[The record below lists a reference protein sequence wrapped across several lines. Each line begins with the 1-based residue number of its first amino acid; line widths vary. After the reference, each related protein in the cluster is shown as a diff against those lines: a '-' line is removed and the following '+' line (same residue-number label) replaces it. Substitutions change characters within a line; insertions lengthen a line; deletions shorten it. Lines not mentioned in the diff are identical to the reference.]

1 MQKLQVIGNLGAD
14 AELREKNGKKF
25 VTFRIADTQKWTDD
39 AGNVTESTTWISC
52 IMQGDGG
59 GVLQFLKQGVKV
71 FVDGRPSYRVYS
83 SPKLR
88 EMVAGVDLSVLSIE
102 LCGGS
107 SDDVPRR
114 LVDPASG
121 ALVETKKLY
130 WVPQPAE
137 KKNHFTQLIAEK
149 GGKAFAVD
157 NQGFITP
164 IVEETK

>member
-39 AGNVTESTTWISC
+39 AGNTTESTTWISC

-59 GVLQFLKQGVKV
+59 SVLKYLKQGVKV

-121 ALVETKKLY
+121 ALVETEKFY
-130 WVPQPAE
+130 WVRQPADE
-137 KKNHFTQLIAEK
+137 KAHYKQLIAEK

-157 NQGFITP
+157 DQGFITP